1 MQASG
6 FPLPKCFMIYSF
18 MDVEQTKDGKNEKY
32 RYEYPSSIFK
42 KHIIKFLTDHINSW
56 DSKYAFNGENEVID
70 FYNEVIKIGTIIP
83 Q

>member
-6 FPLPKCFMIYSF
+6 FPLPKWFMTYSC
-18 MDVEQTKDGKNEKY
+18 MEVEQTKDGKIEEY

-42 KHIIKFLTDHINSW
+42 KHIIKFLTEHINSW
-56 DSKYAFNGENEVID
+56 DSKYAFNGEENVID